1 MLASVILWL
10 IVQLVAYAVAF
21 YAVLAVSLGLI
32 LAPWF
37 FAGRYVVRRLRA

>member
-1 MLASVILWL
+1 MILWL
-10 IVQLVAYAVAF
+10 IVQLVAYAAAF

-37 FAGRYVVRRLRA
+37 FAGRFVWRRIAR